1 VNSLP
6 YEFSMPKFDLEIS
19 PPLMNAAGS
28 MGFVPETSGVID
40 FTQFGAFI
48 TNPIS
53 LHSRT
58 PARSR
63 SCLPYPGGFLLHSGY
78 PNPGLRSAIRR
89 FAQRWVRADLPIIV
103 HLLVDSVDVVTQM
116 VPQLEGLEGVMGI
129 EIGLPPDI
137 DPALAC
143 DLVQAAAG
151 ELPLIVRVPME
162 RVGELSKA
170 LLGSPLTAISMAP
183 PTGML
188 KDQHGSS
195 VRGRLY
201 GPTIFPLTLRNAHE
215 AVDFGIPLI
224 AAGGVYEPSQ
234 AEVLIEAGAIGVQLD
249 AVLWNLGWREKRDS
263 EP

>member
-1 VNSLP
+1 MHDIP
-6 YEFSMPKFDLEIS
+6 YESSMRKFDLEIS

-28 MGFVPETSGVID
+28 LGFVPEASGVID
-40 FTQFGAFI
+40 FNQLGAFI

-63 SCLPYPGGFLLHSGY
+63 TCIKYPGGFLLHSGY

-89 FAQRWVRADLPIIV
+89 FAQRWARTKLPIIV
-103 HLLVDSVDVVTQM
+103 HLLVDSVKVVTEM

-137 DPALAC
+137 DPGRAC

-151 ELPLIVRVPME
+151 ELPLIVRVPMG
-162 RVGELSKA
+162 RISDIAKA
-170 LLGSPLTAISMAP
+170 LVRSPLTAVSVAS
-183 PTGML
+183 PTGTL
-188 KDQHGSS
+188 SDQHGNL

-201 GPTIFPLTLRNAHE
+201 GPAVFPFALRTVQE
-215 AVDFGIPLI
+215 TVDSGLPVI
-224 AAGGVYEPSQ
+224 AAGGVYEYSQ

-249 AVLWNLGWREKRDS
+249 AVFWNFGWQENRDL
-263 EP
+263 